1 LGEINVS
8 DPKRILA
15 LTVAALFVIVFLPVL
30 SVSTLARLVA
40 DREAAKV
47 ALNGEVLLDEA
58 AAVLIREGLR
68 HQAVL
73 DSLPAL
79 VRDSERLQIAL
90 DELVPADWATGQ
102 TDAIVDAIYNYLET
116 GDESFLTLSVETA
129 PLFAALQGEP
139 GRNMMLAILEGLP
152 PCTLDNLPSIDLGA
166 GTFDITA
173 CMPPLV
179 PLDLVADSLHGIV
192 RQVINEETA
201 AAVIG
206 ERFEF
211 SLLDLDPT
219 TRADTLRTLGRL
231 RQFYLWSRIITW
243 LLWLI
248 PILCLLVILALAI
261 RSPGNFGLW
270 WGWPLVAAAGLSL
283 VMLALLFPPLLNLIA
298 ERIGQ
303 PAAGAGAGAVINRL
317 LQIAFEA
324 MSEIWLARMR
334 LQAGLALIVGLF
346 LVAFG
351 FIGTWMFSSRPKG
364 APLFDVGQNP

>member
-1 LGEINVS
+1 MN

-15 LTVAALFVIVFLPVL
+15 LIVAALFVAVFIPVL

-58 AAVLIREGLR
+58 ATLLIREGLR
-68 HQAVL
+68 QQAVI
-73 DSLPAL
+73 DNLPAL
-79 VRDSERLQIAL
+79 VRDSERLRLAV
-90 DELVPADWATGQ
+90 DELVPPDWAKGQ
-102 TDAIVDAIYNYLET
+102 SDAIVDAIYNYLES
-116 GDESFLTLSVETA
+116 GDESFLTLSVETG
-129 PLFAALQGEP
+129 PLFRALQGEP

-166 GTFDITA
+166 GTFDITV

-179 PLDLVADSLHGIV
+179 PVDLVADTLHGIV

-201 AAVIG
+201 AALLG

-211 SLLDLDPT
+211 SLLDLEPA
-219 TRADTLRTLGRL
+219 TRAETLSTLGRL
-231 RQFYLWSRIITW
+231 RQFYLWSRVVTW

-248 PILCLLVILALAI
+248 PILCLLLILVLVV
-261 RSPGNFGLW
+261 RSPGNLGYW
-270 WGWPLVAAAGLSL
+270 WGWPLVTAAGISL
-283 VMLALLFPPLLNLIA
+283 LMLAILFPPILDLMA

-303 PAAGAGAGAVINRL
+303 PAAGAGTGAIISRL
-317 LQIAFEA
+317 LQVAFEA

-334 LQAGLALIVGLF
+334 LQAGLAMIAGLF
-346 LVAFG
+346 LLALG
-351 FIGTWMFSSRPKG
+351 LIGTWMFARRPKG
-364 APLFDVGQNP
+364 APLFDVGRNP

>member
-1 LGEINVS
+1 MS
-8 DPKRILA
+8 DPKHTLA
-15 LTVAALFVIVFLPVL
+15 FVVAGLFVILFLPVL
-30 SVSTLARLVA
+30 SMSTLARLVA

-47 ALNGEVLLDEA
+47 ALDGEVLLDEA
-58 AAVLIREGLR
+58 AALLIREGLR
-68 HQAVL
+68 SQAVL
-73 DSLPAL
+73 DGLPAL
-79 VRDSERLQIAL
+79 VRDSERLQFAV

-102 TDAIVDAIYNYLET
+102 TDAIVDAMYNYLET
-116 GDESFLTLSVETA
+116 GEESFLTLSVETA
-129 PLFAALQGEP
+129 PLFAALQGEA

-152 PCTLDNLPSIDLGA
+152 PCTLDNLPSVDLAA
-166 GTFDITA
+166 GTFDITV

-179 PLDLVADSLHGIV
+179 PVELVADSLHGVV
-192 RQVINEETA
+192 REVINQETA
-201 AAVIG
+201 SAIIG

-211 SLLDLDPT
+211 SLLDLDPA
-219 TRADTLRTLGRL
+219 TRAETLRTLGRL
-231 RQFYLWSRIITW
+231 RQFYLWSRVVTW

-248 PILCLLVILALAI
+248 PIMCLLIILALVV
-261 RSPGNFGLW
+261 RSPGSFGYW

-283 VMLALLFPPLLNLIA
+283 IMLAVLVPPLLDVMA

-303 PAAGAGAGAVINRL
+303 PAAGAGGNAVVNRV

-324 MSEIWLARMR
+324 ISEIWLARMR

-351 FIGTWMFSSRPKG
+351 VVGTWMFSRRPKG

>member
-1 LGEINVS
+1 VS
-8 DPKRILA
+8 DPRRTLA
-15 LTVAALFVIVFLPVL
+15 LIIAVFFVIVFLPVL

-47 ALNGEVLLDEA
+47 ALDGEALLDEA
-58 AAVLIREGLR
+58 AAVLIREGLKQ
-68 HQAVL
+68 QAVL
-73 DSLPAL
+73 DSLPEL
-79 VRDSERLQIAL
+79 VRDSERFRTAV

-116 GDESFLTLSVETA
+116 GDESFLTLSIETG

-152 PCTLDNLPSIDLGA
+152 PCTLDNLPSIDLGT

-179 PLDLVADSLHGIV
+179 PVDLVADSLHGIV
-192 RQVINEETA
+192 KQVINEETA
-201 AAVIG
+201 AAIIG
-206 ERFEF
+206 DRFEF

-219 TRADTLRTLGRL
+219 MRAGTLSTLGRL
-231 RQFYLWSRIITW
+231 RQFYLWSRIVTW

-248 PILCLLVILALAI
+248 PIACLLLILVLVV
-261 RSPGNFGLW
+261 RSPGGFGYW
-270 WGWPLVAAAGLSL
+270 WGWPLVAAAGISL
-283 VMLALLFPPLLNLIA
+283 VLLALLFPPLLNLIA

-303 PAAGAGAGAVINRL
+303 PAVGADSSAIINRL

-324 MSEIWLARMR
+324 ISEIWLARMR
-334 LQAGLALIVGLF
+334 LQAGLALIAGLF
-346 LVAFG
+346 LIALG
-351 FIGTWMFSSRPKG
+351 FIGTWMFSRRPKE
-364 APLFDVGQNP
+364 APLFDVGRNP